1 MRASVAFKSLG
12 RRFVILLVI
21 LALMAGA
28 GFFAF
33 RHVGRWLVAPD
44 ALQHARA
51 IVVLSGKVPYRAM
64 EAADLYRQG
73 WAPEVWLLRDQPD
86 EGDETFIKLG
96 IPHPSEQDYDQR
108 VLERLGVPKNVIRI
122 LEPPTTNTVSELRL
136 VADELRRQGAD
147 AVIVV
152 TSPLHTRRSK
162 LIWRLAVGDHPQA
175 ILRLASAEPTDPDH
189 WWRATGDIQ
198 DVTHE
203 VLGLIDAHLGFVAK
217 PRQ

>member
-1 MRASVAFKSLG
+1 
-12 RRFVILLVI
+12 
-21 LALMAGA
+21 MAGA
-28 GFFAF
+28 GFWAF

-64 EAADLYRQG
+64 EAADLYHQG
-73 WAPEVWLLRDQPD
+73 WAPEVWLLREETD
-86 EGDETFIKLG
+86 EADETFVKLG
-96 IPHPSEQDYDQR
+96 ISHPSEQDYDQK
-108 VLERLGVPKNVIRI
+108 VLERLGVPKEAIRI
-122 LEPPTTNTVSELRL
+122 LEPPTTNTVSEIRL
-136 VADELRRQGAD
+136 IADELRRQGAD
-147 AVIVV
+147 KVIVV

-162 LIWRLAVGDHPQA
+162 LIWHLAVGDHPQA

>member
-1 MRASVAFKSLG
+1 MAVKPLG
-12 RRFVILLVI
+12 RRLLILLVA
-21 LALMAGA
+21 LAIVAGA
-28 GFFAF
+28 AFSVF

-44 ALQHARA
+44 ALEHARA
-51 IVVLSGKVPYRAM
+51 LVVLSGKTPFRAM

-73 WAPEVWLLRDQPD
+73 WAPEVWLLRDATD
-86 EGDETFIKLG
+86 KGDETFVKLG

-108 VLERLGVPKNVIRI
+108 VLERLGVPKEAIRI
-122 LEPPTTNTVSELRL
+122 LEPPTTNTVSEIRL
-136 VADELRRQGAD
+136 IAEELRRQGAD
-147 AVIVV
+147 KAILV
-152 TSPLHTRRSK
+152 TSPVHTRRSK

-175 ILRLASAEPTDPDH
+175 ILRLATAEPTDPDH
-189 WWRATGDIQ
+189 WWRADGDFR

>member
-1 MRASVAFKSLG
+1 VAFKRLG
-12 RRFVILLVI
+12 RRLLTLVVI

-28 GFFAF
+28 ALWAF
-33 RHVGRWLVAPD
+33 RYAGRWLVAPD

-51 IVVLSGKVPYRAM
+51 IVVLSGQVPYRAM

-73 WAPEVWLLRDQPD
+73 WAPEVWLLRDQTD
-86 EGDETFIKLG
+86 DADETFAKLG
-96 IPHPSEQDYDQR
+96 ISHPSEQDYDQK
-108 VLERLGVPKNVIRI
+108 VLERLGVPKEAIRI
-122 LEPPTTNTVSELRL
+122 LEPPTTNTVSEIRL
-136 VADELRRQGAD
+136 IADELRRQGEDKA
-147 AVIVV
+147 ILV

-175 ILRLASAEPTDPDH
+175 LLRLASAEPTDPDH

-203 VLGLIDAHLGFVAK
+203 VLGLIDARLGFVAK

>member
-1 MRASVAFKSLG
+1 MALKSLG
-12 RRFVILLVI
+12 RRLLVLLVL
-21 LALMAGA
+21 LAIMAGA
-28 GFFAF
+28 GFWAF
-33 RHVGRWLVAPD
+33 LHVGRWLVAPD

-64 EAADLYRQG
+64 EAADLYHQG
-73 WAPEVWLLRDQPD
+73 WAPEVWLLRDEPD

-96 IPHPSEQDYDQR
+96 INHPSEQDYDR
-108 VLERLGVPKNVIRI
+108 SVLERLGVPKEAIRI
-122 LEPPTTNTVSELRL
+122 LEPPTTNTVSEIRL
-136 VADELRRQGAD
+136 IADELRRQGAD
-147 AVIVV
+147 KVIVV

-162 LIWRLAVGDHPQA
+162 LIWRLAVGDHLQA